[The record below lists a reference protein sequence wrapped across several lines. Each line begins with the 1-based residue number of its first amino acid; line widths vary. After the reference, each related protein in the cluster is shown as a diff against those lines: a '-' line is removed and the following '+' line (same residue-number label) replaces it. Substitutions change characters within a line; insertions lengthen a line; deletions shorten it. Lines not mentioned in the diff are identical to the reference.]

1 MKKILLIL
9 VLVFAMCFGGLAQR
23 SDGFFNADNDD
34 VYNRISDPNDLL
46 NLPSGGLGSTNNE
59 SAPLGNGLI
68 ILTAIGAGYAIKK
81 RKQ

>member
-34 VYNRISDPNDLL
+34 VYNRISDPNNLL
-46 NLPSGGLGSTNNE
+46 NLPSGELGSPSNE
-59 SAPLGNGLI
+59 TAPVGNGLL
-68 ILTAIGAGYAIKK
+68 ILTAIGLGYTIRK
-81 RKQ
+81 RKK